1 MSLLQTGT
9 GRVDCKKCNLLEIVL
24 FYMSYQIVEHG
35 AKAKNR
41 DPLINILVNFEGIVL
56 YYDILICNFLNR

>member
-9 GRVDCKKCNLLEIVL
+9 GRVDCKKCNLQEIVL

-35 AKAKNR
+35 AKAKISS
-41 DPLINILVNFEGIVL
+41 DKYISEL
-56 YYDILICNFLNR
+56 

>member
-1 MSLLQTGT
+1 
-9 GRVDCKKCNLLEIVL
+9 
-24 FYMSYQIVEHG
+24 MSYQIVEHG